1 MRQPVLRARNRARS
15 RPHFPCKAAIVAV
28 VALLAACAQTLGGTY
43 GDPTRTAA
51 AERATEAPR
60 VSRIVQAMAEPAL
73 EDAGS
78 DAGPD
83 AVANLVANDVAAPK
97 AVARPASEAVARAS
111 PAAAAAAGTT
121 ITVGPDGDVPTI
133 AQAARIARDGDTV
146 EVQAG
151 EYRGDVAVWPQKRLT
166 IRAAGGR
173 AVLVA
178 DGKAA
183 EGKAIWV
190 IRNGHFEVEG
200 FDFVG
205 ARVADR
211 NGAGI
216 RLARGT
222 LVVRDSRFLDNE
234 NGILTGNDG
243 SSTLVIERSLF
254 ARNGHGDG
262 YSHGIYA
269 GRIAR
274 LEVRGSYFH
283 SGRTGH
289 LLKSRARENRIEYN
303 RITDEDGDSSY
314 ELEIAEGGR
323 ALVVGNIIEQS
334 AKTSNHT
341 IVSYAA
347 GGYRWPENE
356 LVMSHNTVVNRRPGG
371 GLFVRVRAGP
381 AEAVLVDNVWA
392 GRGRIEVQVPLRD
405 EGNVQVPLNALP
417 ELASGSYRLSASAV
431 AGAGR
436 TAGEN
441 AWLPSRQYVHERGT
455 EPLRSAAAP
464 LPGAVQQ

>member
-1 MRQPVLRARNRARS
+1 MRQPGLRVRNRPRS
-15 RPHFPCKAAIVAV
+15 RALVPRKAAIVALV
-28 VALLAACAQTLGGTY
+28 PLLAACAQSLGGTY
-43 GDPTRTAA
+43 GDPTRVAA
-51 AERATEAPR
+51 AERANEAPR
-60 VSRIVQAMAEPAL
+60 VSRIVQAMAQSTLA
-73 EDAGS
+73 

-83 AVANLVANDVAAPK
+83 ADARSRSVAGSASAAK
-97 AVARPASEAVARAS
+97 AARAAEPASAVEIEGRN
-111 PAAAAAAGTT
+111 
-121 ITVGPDGDVPTI
+121 ITVGPNGDVRTI
-133 AQAARIARDGDTV
+133 GQAARIARDGDTV

-166 IRAAGGR
+166 LRATGGR

-216 RLARGT
+216 RFAHGT
-222 LVVRDSRFLDNE
+222 LIVRDSRFLDNE

-243 SSTLVIERSLF
+243 RSTLVVERSLF

-356 LVMSHNTVVNRRPGG
+356 LVMSHNTLVNRRPAG
-371 GLFVRVRAGP
+371 GLFVRARAGP
-381 AEAVLVDNVWA
+381 AEVVLVDNVWA
-392 GRGRIEVQVPLRD
+392 GRGRIEVQPPVRD
-405 EGNVQVPLNALP
+405 EGNVQLPLSALP
-417 ELASGSYRLSASAV
+417 ELAAGSYRLSESAV
-431 AGAGR
+431 AGTTR
-436 TAGEN
+436 TVGAN
-441 AWLPSRQYVHERGT
+441 DWLPSRQYVHERGT

-464 LPGAVQQ
+464 LPGALQQ